1 MARTV
6 KEIVDSFQES
16 GYKPLPNIP
25 GNRVFVTDMSAS
37 TLVWAEDNVI
47 IEHYFLYPNTKV
59 PLHHHPFDN
68 QMIFVSG
75 NMVAYRTL
83 ESGGIDPVRL
93 TEEKDKDRLSG
104 IIPAGKSHGFKVGP
118 EGAIIYNIQIWPDAV
133 DNPISAAIEYI
144 GPGMGPIHEELRK
157 LKTA

>member
-1 MARTV
+1 MPRTPA
-6 KEIVDSFQES
+6 EIVSSFQES
-16 GYKPLPNIP
+16 GYRPMHDIP
-25 GNRVFVTDMSAS
+25 GNKIFVTDMSAS

-75 NMVAYRTL
+75 SMVAYRTF
-83 ESGGIDPVRL
+83 ESGEIDPVRL
-93 TEEKDKDRLSG
+93 SEEKDRDRVSG
-104 IIPAGKSHGFKVGP
+104 AIPAGKSHGFKVGP
-118 EGAIIYNIQIWPDAV
+118 NGAIIYNIQIWPNSV
-133 DNPISAAIEYI
+133 TNPISAAIEYI

-157 LKTA
+157 SKTS